1 MKLASEIVDQA
12 HVTAG
17 HEEKAVV
24 AVSSTGRGLLL
35 GFDLDQTF
43 RAGRCLALLLGSA
56 NPTPGEEWYLV
67 AIRPDGRKRRFEK
80 KAAERVLAASRMIDF
95 PMGVAILTVKGRSPV
110 CLFYTGKTES
120 ELLEAGLLP

>member
-1 MKLASEIVDQA
+1 MKRATEIVDQA
-12 HVTAG
+12 RITAG

-56 NPTPGEEWYLV
+56 DPAPGEEWYLV
-67 AIRPDGRKRRFEK
+67 ALRPDGRKRRFETE
-80 KAAERVLAASRMIDF
+80 AAERVLAASRLIDF
-95 PMGVAILTVKGRSPV
+95 PMQVAILAVKGRNPV
-110 CLFYTGKTES
+110 CLFYTGKTED
-120 ELLEAGLLP
+120 ELLAAGLIP

>member
-1 MKLASEIVDQA
+1 MNPASQLVDQA
-12 HVTAG
+12 RITAG

-35 GFDLDQTF
+35 GYDLDQTF

-67 AIRPDGRKRRFEK
+67 ALRPDGRKRRFEK
-80 KAAERVLAASRMIDF
+80 EAAERVLAASRLIDF
-95 PMGVAILTVKGRSPV
+95 PMQVAILAVKGRSPV
-110 CLFYTGKTES
+110 CLFYTGKTKS
-120 ELLEAGLLP
+120 ELLEAGLIP